1 MKQHLHLYF
10 LAMIGITNAVNGQ
23 MYISNFSNPATP
35 SSCDGSI
42 VIIAEGTGDVTAV
55 LLFDESGLNVGE
67 GSALNPGIWLI
78 NNICE
83 GVYEV
88 RVFNGAACLSKAL
101 TVSLVPCS
109 DPVFDDLIISAAIT
123 PVASGA
129 DGRINVLANRSLD
142 NIHAIWHGPDGLIS
156 NSLELANIG
165 VGQYTLQLNDG
176 CGNYTS
182 QSFQV
187 RSCSDLSAHISVS
200 TTDLCYNFSGSGGAA
215 HLNLPEGYA
224 PGGLSWS
231 TGEQDV
237 ESIFNIHSTD
247 QQMVFLDFG
256 TCTIQKEFAL
266 TLVRDYNLE
275 AEGFLE
281 TNNLSMCSNS
291 FNGKPE
297 IYLVTSNAFNPL
309 YNPYMVTWPD
319 GQVTEFD
326 VADGVPLNTS
336 NWRSFFVE
344 DPGIYAV
351 KIENGLGCSFTHT
364 YEFGTEILIEFLFD
378 APRSVVDLD
387 LYSDVVP
394 SGSAIVGKRACTQ
407 CGISIFRNCVDHR
420 YKYEPLDPY
429 EPCAGGGT
437 IKTEGGGFVTK

>member
-1 MKQHLHLYF
+1 MVFRDTHKFILMVRHFQYLF
-10 LAMIGITNAVNGQ
+10 LLKCILIGNMVYGQ

-281 TNNLSMCSNS
+281 TNNLSMCSNLLALS
-291 FNGKPE
+291 HN
-297 IYLVTSNAFNPL
+297 
-309 YNPYMVTWPD
+309 
-319 GQVTEFD
+319 
-326 VADGVPLNTS
+326 
-336 NWRSFFVE
+336 
-344 DPGIYAV
+344 
-351 KIENGLGCSFTHT
+351 
-364 YEFGTEILIEFLFD
+364 
-378 APRSVVDLD
+378 
-387 LYSDVVP
+387 
-394 SGSAIVGKRACTQ
+394 
-407 CGISIFRNCVDHR
+407 
-420 YKYEPLDPY
+420 
-429 EPCAGGGT
+429 
-437 IKTEGGGFVTK
+437 